1 MENWLWEVSVGVEG
15 EWEDGSDFVHG
26 GGNKEYFKKC
36 LEGRENRN
44 CWWIWHWVERKRGI
58 KDDSEV
64 LSPSNWVNAS
74 AIYWDPVQSS
84 DEAVVSVD
92 KDARWPETDLLPV
105 SPVTLGKFSLYLSL
119 TLCEMEILILLI
131 SLGCYQ
137 DEIS

>member
-1 MENWLWEVSVGVEG
+1 M
-15 EWEDGSDFVHG
+15 
-26 GGNKEYFKKC
+26 
-36 LEGRENRN
+36 
-44 CWWIWHWVERKRGI
+44 
-58 KDDSEV
+58 
-64 LSPSNWVNAS
+64 
-74 AIYWDPVQSS
+74 
-84 DEAVVSVD
+84 VSVD